1 VASIATGGQ
10 NVDKPTD
17 TDGLEAIGAA
27 MAARGRLR
35 VLSAHAQV
43 LALFGAAQRAGW
55 LELLAGGISAG
66 ELAERTG
73 AASTRVSDVLA
84 VFASADIV
92 TEADARFTL
101 APEFSA
107 LAAGASGVTADT
119 VLDDVFLQAG
129 RAEAAIRGPG
139 GALDETQALVLAR
152 DWGLRPTSGAQAI
165 YAMIYD
171 VFPAVRDRLSQGGPF
186 LDVGSG
192 IGGAL
197 LTTLSLFGE
206 LHGVGVEVA
215 AAVAKEL
222 QDRADA
228 AGLADRVQIRQMDAR
243 ELRDEQRF
251 AVAFWA
257 QEFFDASARADT
269 LAVIFR
275 ALRPGG
281 LLLLQ
286 ELSPEP
292 PDDDHKTEWLLDRM
306 FYRGLGAT
314 FGVTAEDLAAEATA
328 AGFAHDITAPTPAG
342 RMVLLHRP

>member
-1 VASIATGGQ
+1 
-10 NVDKPTD
+10 VDKPTD
-17 TDGLEAIGAA
+17 ADGPEAIGAA
-27 MAARGRLR
+27 LAARGRLR
-35 VLSAHAQV
+35 ALSVHARVLT
-43 LALFGAAQRAGW
+43 LFGAAQRAGW

-66 ELAERTG
+66 ELAARTG
-73 AASTRVSDVLA
+73 VTAAQARDVLA
-84 VFASADIV
+84 VFASVGIV
-92 TEADARFTL
+92 SEAGSGFAL
-101 APEFSA
+101 VPEFSA
-107 LAAGASGVTADT
+107 LAAGASGVTVDS

-129 RAEAAIRGPG
+129 RAESAVRGPG
-139 GALDETQALVLAR
+139 GALEEDQALVLAR
-152 DWGLRPTSGAQAI
+152 DWGLRPTSGAQAL

-206 LHGVGVEVA
+206 LRGVGVEVV

-222 QDRADA
+222 RDRADA

-257 QEFFDASARADT
+257 QEFFNTSARADT
-269 LAVIFR
+269 LTAIFR
-275 ALRPGG
+275 ALQPGG

-292 PDDDHKTEWLLDRM
+292 PDDGHKTEWLLDRL
-306 FYRGLGAT
+306 FYRSLGAS
-314 FGVTAEDLAAEATA
+314 FGVTAEELTAEATA